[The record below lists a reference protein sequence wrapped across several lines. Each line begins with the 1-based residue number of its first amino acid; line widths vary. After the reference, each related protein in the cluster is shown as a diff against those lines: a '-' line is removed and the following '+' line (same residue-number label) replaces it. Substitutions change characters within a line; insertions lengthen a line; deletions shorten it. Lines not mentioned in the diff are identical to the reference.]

1 MTKQQVTTQELL
13 NGLSELLH
21 LKEANNDESHKKVL
35 AEKGLENYSLTEL
48 HVIHC
53 IGEESMR
60 NLTTISDYMAMTRGA
75 VSKICRRLQSK
86 GAIKKIKLAD
96 NQKEIFFILTTEGE
110 KLFHTHELLHQ
121 QSQAKWITLFEQ
133 YDQNERL
140 AIKRFLADVANR
152 FRHKE
157 KA

>member
-1 MTKQQVTTQELL
+1 MTL
-13 NGLSELLH
+13 GS
-21 LKEANNDESHKKVL
+21 
-35 AEKGLENYSLTEL
+35 
-48 HVIHC
+48 
-53 IGEESMR
+53 
-60 NLTTISDYMAMTRGA
+60 

-86 GAIKKIKLAD
+86 GAIEKIKLAD

-152 FRHKE
+152 FRHKK

>member
-21 LKEANNDESHKKVL
+21 LKEANNDEGHKKVL

-75 VSKICRRLQSK
+75 VSKFVVAYRVK
-86 GAIKKIKLAD
+86 A
-96 NQKEIFFILTTEGE
+96 
-110 KLFHTHELLHQ
+110 LLR
-121 QSQAKWITLFEQ
+121 K
-133 YDQNERL
+133 
-140 AIKRFLADVANR
+140 
-152 FRHKE
+152 
-157 KA
+157 